1 MALLSDSWLLDSL
14 SLLTS
19 LAIII
24 VISWLNWTHTYW
36 QRKGLANPPVHFF
49 FWEWKTTFHAT
60 NFHWRFHQGFI
71 RLFKYS

>member
-1 MALLSDSWLLDSL
+1 MALLTDSWLLDYL

-24 VISWLNWTHTYW
+24 VISWLNWSHTYW

-49 FWEWKTTFHAT
+49 FFFLTLKTSFHAT
-60 NFHWRFHQGFI
+60 NFLW
-71 RLFKYS
+71 